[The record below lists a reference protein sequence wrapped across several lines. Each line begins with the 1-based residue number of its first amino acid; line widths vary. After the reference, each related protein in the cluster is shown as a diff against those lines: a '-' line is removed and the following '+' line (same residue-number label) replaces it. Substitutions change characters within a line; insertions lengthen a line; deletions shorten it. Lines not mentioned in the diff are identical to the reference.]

1 MIKGIKQ
8 LLDQEKL
15 KRLGLLSLEGR
26 TIEDVCVCMIGCYK
40 ITTVVEKVNASSN
53 LTTFELGTFNETSRR
68 STVNKWKKVIP
79 KTVSGE
85 LLNLLSQSCGGR
97 QHHQIHEGYTQIHG

>member
-15 KRLGLLSLEGR
+15 KRLGLLSLER
-26 TIEDVCVCMIGCYK
+26 ILKDVSVCMINFY
-40 ITTVVEKVNASSN
+40 IIMMVVDKVHESSN
-53 LTTFELGTFNETSRR
+53 PTIFKLGTFNETSSR
-68 STVNKWKKVIP
+68 SIVNKWKKVLP

-85 LLNLLSQSCGGR
+85 LLKRAVTKLWR
-97 QHHQIHEGYTQIHG
+97 